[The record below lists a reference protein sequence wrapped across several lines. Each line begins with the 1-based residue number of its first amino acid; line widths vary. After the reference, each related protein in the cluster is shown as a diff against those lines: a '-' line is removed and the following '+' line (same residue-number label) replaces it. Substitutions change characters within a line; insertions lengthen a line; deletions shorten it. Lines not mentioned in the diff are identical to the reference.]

1 MENMYFDLNNPFE
14 KQVSERLEN
23 YMTSGLSMDDTLDAI
38 CRDFPFM
45 DNKVREHCEN
55 TAFIYYHS
63 GQDGKPA
70 GFLKNVHLLNYKN
83 LDEPLCSHLG
93 HSFHIKKGE
102 DLIAAVSVE
111 NPLYLYDDVG
121 VDIKFFV
128 NGIQVNQIVHTLSMS
143 DNRNVYY
150 VCLCLEEKLK
160 LIPDSFNVLKI
171 DITNEHIKGESLS
184 VEAEVYYGEQRPS
197 RAFNIDDYETT
208 LASGL
213 NYSEVF
219 DLATTGSLNFH
230 TAIDYSGLFGTVTS
244 LEGELRIAPV
254 SDDKKQNTIVR
265 FLNLSKVADESRY
278 EGDCNIRINIPG
290 IRKDMKSEPA
300 FELQEGCYHAML
312 WLMGELIWCKEIK
325 FVGKPDRREENLQEF
340 LSEMGAENVL
350 IHTDEEKT
358 QLDPFKY
365 ITPLAME
372 LYDIDCDHDD
382 KTRCLDRMHNTTPQK
397 SFRSDEL
404 KMLSVLGVFKE
415 RLSAVP
421 LTHDHIC
428 KWCMY
433 DQNGNMV
440 ASQTADLMIW
450 ENKLLVYAAFGD
462 FCHQNWS
469 EGRYRLELSFDTTLL
484 MNGEFIIEPPYTS
497 DISYH
502 CDDDMNMD
510 NENDDDTDI
519 KEDKDNKPALAS
531 KRYDII
537 TAPVEGSALEKL
549 EKMAGLT
556 QVKKKIRSLM
566 SFHKLQKMRS
576 EAGLPV
582 KMPALHA
589 RFLGN
594 PGTGKTTVAGLLGQ
608 IYKEMGVLSSG
619 HVVVTER
626 KYLVG
631 KYYHSAPKAV
641 EAVINKAKGGI
652 LLIDEAYNLFTEKEG
667 NDPGRD
673 ILESL
678 LTALSDENNRD
689 WMLILAGYTKE
700 MEAMLKSNPGLK
712 SRVSEVFN
720 FEDLTIDELVSVAD
734 HYCEENKYKLS
745 DEARERLKSVIIR
758 DKFDKDNNFGNGR
771 HVKKVLEATINQHMA
786 TRLATVESPTF
797 DQLTIIEADDI
808 PIDPVEARRISND
821 AFDNDAIDEA
831 LGRLDSLVGL
841 SKVKQSIHN
850 FVNVSRFLHSQGER
864 YRGKGVL
871 RWTFSGSTGTGKST
885 VAQILADILRA
896 MNLIKSNQ
904 LTEIK
909 GEELFNVSE
918 YTYNEIIRQ
927 AVEKSRNGML
937 FIDGDSPQFSSEQY
951 RMIIEQIKSKLS
963 TLADNEDS
971 SGALVIAECSTPELS
986 IAHSL
991 ASNGIYDFNHTFIFD
1006 DYSDD
1011 ELYGILL
1018 HCLAKMKTSVSE
1030 DAEVILK
1037 EFIRNIGANRNLGMA
1052 NARTMKNLSRAIF
1065 EIVVLRMFE
1074 SSDPKDE
1081 RIVLGCDVESI
1092 VWKNPKKIGF

>member
-1 MENMYFDLNNPFE
+1 MENMYFNLKNPFE
-14 KQVSERLEN
+14 KQVSERLEK
-23 YMTSGLSMDDTLDAI
+23 YMESGLSMDETLEAI
-38 CRDFPFM
+38 CRDFPYM
-45 DNKVREHCEN
+45 DNKLRENCEN
-55 TAFIYYHS
+55 TAFIYYYS
-63 GQDGKPA
+63 GKDGKTP
-70 GFLKNVHLLNYKN
+70 GFLKHVHLLNYKD
-83 LDEPLCSHLG
+83 LDEPLCSQLG
-93 HSFHIKKGE
+93 HCFHIKKGG
-102 DLIAAVSVE
+102 DLVAAVSVE
-111 NPLYLYDDVG
+111 NPLYLYDDAG

-128 NGIQVNQIVHTLSMS
+128 NGIEVNRIEHKLSIH

-160 LIPDSFNVLKI
+160 LTPDSFNTLKI
-171 DITNEHIKGESLS
+171 DITNEHIKGEALS
-184 VEAEVYYGEQRPS
+184 VEAEVYYGEQAPS
-197 RAFNIDDYETT
+197 RAFEIDDDETT

-213 NYSEVF
+213 NYGEIF
-219 DLATTGSLNFH
+219 DLATTNSLQFH
-230 TAIDYSGLFGTVTS
+230 TAIDYSGLYGSVEN
-244 LEGELRIAPV
+244 LEGEFRLLPM
-254 SDDKKQNTIVR
+254 DDKEKQRTIVR
-265 FLNLSKVADESRY
+265 YFNLSKASDRSRY
-278 EGDCNIRINIPG
+278 EGNCDIRFNIPG
-290 IRKDMKSEPA
+290 IRKDMNSEPA
-300 FELQEGCYHAML
+300 FEIEARSYYAEL
-312 WLMGELIWCKEIK
+312 WLMGELIWCKALK
-325 FVGKPDRREENLQEF
+325 FVGKPEHCEENIQEF

-372 LYDIDCDHDD
+372 LYDINCDHDD

-421 LTHDHIC
+421 LTHDHIF

-484 MNGEFIIEPPYTS
+484 MNGEFIIEPPYVADYNYDS
-497 DISYH
+497 Q
-502 CDDDMNMD
+502 ND
-510 NENDDDTDI
+510 ND
-519 KEDKDNKPALAS
+519 EDKDDEPAPVS
-531 KRYDII
+531 ERCDVI
-537 TAPVEGSALEKL
+537 TDTVEGSALDRL
-549 EKMAGLT
+549 DQMAGLN
-556 QVKKKIRSLM
+556 QIKKKIRSLT

-576 EAGLPV
+576 DAGLPV

-594 PGTGKTTVAGLLGQ
+594 PGTGKTTVARLLGQ
-608 IYKEMGVLSSG
+608 IYKEMGILSSG
-619 HVVVTER
+619 HVIVTER
-626 KYLVG
+626 KHLLG
-631 KYYHSAPKAV
+631 KYYNSAPNAV
-641 EAVINKAKGGI
+641 NEMLSKAKGGI
-652 LLIDEAYNLFTEKEG
+652 LLIDEAYNLYAENDTK
-667 NDPGRD
+667 DPGRD

-689 WMLILAGYTKE
+689 WMLILAGYTKQ
-700 MEAMLKSNPGLK
+700 MEAMLKSNPGLD
-712 SRVSEVFN
+712 SRISEVFN
-720 FEDLTIDELVSVAD
+720 FEDLTVDELVSVAD
-734 HYCEENKYKLS
+734 LYCKDNKYKLS
-745 DEARERLKSVIIR
+745 DEARERLRSVIIR

-771 HVKKVLEATINQHMA
+771 HVKKVLEAAINQHMA
-786 TRLATVESPTF
+786 ARLDKVKSPTF
-797 DQLTIIEADDI
+797 EQLMTIEADDI
-808 PIDPVEARRISND
+808 PIDPVEAKRISAE

-831 LGRLDSLVGL
+831 LRRLDSMVGL
-841 SKVKQSIHN
+841 SKAKQSIHN

-864 YRGKGVL
+864 YRGKGLL

-885 VAQILADILRA
+885 VAQILADILKA
-896 MNLIKSNQ
+896 MNMIKTNQ
-904 LTEIK
+904 PTEIK

-986 IAHSL
+986 IAHPL